1 MATERVVERE
11 VPVDREVHVVHDA
24 APASSGGMGV
34 GGIVLALVLLAA
46 VVIGGVFL
54 MNMSQS
60 EAVKDNAI
68 AGAADSVGEA
78 ANSVGDAA
86 GNVAEAVTP
95 NR

>member
-11 VPVDREVHVVHDA
+11 VPVEREREVHVVHDGPTESA
-24 APASSGGMGV
+24 GMGV

-46 VVIGGVFL
+46 VVLGGVFL
-54 MNMSQS
+54 MNMSRS

-68 AGAADSVGEA
+68 AGAANSVGDA
-78 ANSVGDAA
+78 ASSVGDAA

-95 NR
+95 N